1 MYTVLK
7 DYTHELIEKKSRFI
21 GYIFKINS
29 EDEAI
34 EHIQQLKKEHHKARH
49 HCYAYTLNK
58 TIVRSSDDGEPS
70 GTAGVPIL
78 ETIQKLK
85 LDNVLVVVVRY
96 FGGIKLGAG
105 GLIRVY
111 SNTTSQT
118 IKEAGIAEVCQK
130 TIAIL
135 SVDYALN
142 DKFNYLLTTNNINIQ
157 NIDYDTQVHFHL
169 IIDDYN
175 QLVDLLDQQYFN
187 QYQLQNL
194 GETIVEVPI

>member
-105 GLIRVY
+105 GLIRAY

-157 NIDYDTQVHFHL
+157 NIDYDTQVHFRL

-194 GETIVEVPI
+194 GETIVEVTI

>member
-105 GLIRVY
+105 GLIRAY

-130 TIAIL
+130 TIAVL

-142 DKFNYLLTTNNINIQ
+142 DKFNYLLTTNNVNIQ

>member
-105 GLIRVY
+105 GLIRAY